1 MIPEFVR
8 TGLDA
13 SIRISVI
20 AVVIAGLL
28 AAARVRVSSVRHAAW
43 TAVLLAMLLMPVLP
57 SVVPSIDVPVPRSAG
72 AEPRGVADALIFA
85 PPSDESYRTVTPST
99 QAGSGSMPSDGT
111 RSATAFEAGSPSVRP
126 TIAGVV
132 IAVYALVAFVLL
144 ARLVLGWWASVRVVK
159 QSSPVDAGRR
169 LPDPLH
175 GVREASIVA
184 TPLTIGIV
192 RPRVVLPLEWR
203 QWSSPTLAA
212 VLAHEGAHIRR
223 RDPLVSFLAHVN
235 RCVFWFHPLA
245 WWLERTL
252 ASTAEDACDDAG
264 VTAIGESKLYAAV
277 LLDIAD
283 AVRRRGNRLS
293 WQGVG
298 IDGNGLIAQ
307 RIERILGGDLFRQ
320 ISRTRRGVVAIGC
333 AAAILLVVACRQKN
347 VMPGPVADLTP
358 DPQIAATIAKQK
370 AEQQAE
376 RKLSADG
383 QAMTLQQAAEA
394 EAALV
399 KNPEDLD
406 TRKKLL
412 DFYQWTGKNP
422 ISWEED
428 VAARRR
434 HALWLIE
441 HHPDIAVWSSAKVR
455 AVDDPTGYAEAR
467 KVWMTVAS
475 QPGVTAK
482 VLGRA
487 AWFFDPTDKPA
498 AEQMLLRA
506 QALEPAS
513 GPDRPQRLVA
523 GGVDD
528 HASWSSALGWLYA
541 EGILG
546 IVESKKYSISDD
558 FSEAEAHGAFAN
570 DARQKLE
577 VTRDR
582 AVLASAAQYLLN
594 NGHSYSLR
602 PGAVRP
608 GQQDTT
614 LLGRHYLERA
624 QQIDPQSVMVRDL
637 AAREAQVDRAQHLRS
652 LIPLI
657 QRSDPAALAA
667 SAAKLSDAD
676 RLEVLPRLA
685 EVAYASGNTGWV
697 VVQNKGY
704 RSKVPSQE
712 WWDLSRRLADESL
725 QLAAKSSDAPKA
737 REAVFQANTILGTLA
752 LRSGDRVAAVKYM
765 LAASEAG
772 PTDAPGPTELPYY
785 LLKYGERDSVALYF
799 ERTGQA
805 MSDPSQKASTLA
817 AAAAIRAGKMP
828 ESYQRWDAK

>member
-1 MIPEFVR
+1 MIPELLR

-20 AVVIAGLL
+20 AIVIASLL

-43 TAVLLAMLLMPVLP
+43 TAVLVAMLLMPVLP
-57 SVVPSIDVPVPRSAG
+57 SVVPSIDVPVPRPAAAQPWS
-72 AEPRGVADALIFA
+72 VADALIIA
-85 PPSDESYRTVTPST
+85 PPSDVSDRTVTPST
-99 QAGSGSMPSDGT
+99 QASAGSMPPDGA
-111 RSATAFEAGSPSVRP
+111 RSAMDVEAGPRSVRP
-126 TIAGVV
+126 TMAGVA
-132 IAVYALVAFVLL
+132 IAVYGLVAFVLL
-144 ARLVLGWWASVRVVK
+144 TRLVLGWWASVRVVK
-159 QSSPVDAGRR
+159 QSRPVEARR
-169 LPDPLH
+169 KLPDPLQ

-184 TPLTIGIV
+184 SPLTIGII

-203 QWSSPTLAA
+203 QWSPQTLAA

-264 VTAIGESKLYAAV
+264 VMAIGESKLYAEV
-277 LLDIAD
+277 LLDIAE

-320 ISRTRRGVVAIGC
+320 ISRTRKIIVAIGC
-333 AAAILLVVACRQKN
+333 AAAIVLAVACKQKN
-347 VMPGPVADLTP
+347 VVPGLVPDLAP
-358 DPQIAATIAKQK
+358 DPQIAATIAKQT
-370 AEQQAE
+370 ADRTAE
-376 RKLSADG
+376 RKLYADG
-383 QAMTLQQAAEA
+383 RAMTLQQVAEA
-394 EAALV
+394 EATLV

-406 TRKKLL
+406 MRKKLL
-412 DFYQWTGKNP
+412 AFYQWTGKNT
-422 ISWEED
+422 ISWDED
-428 VAARRR
+428 VAAKRR

-441 HHPDIAVWSSAKVR
+441 HHPESDLLWYSARVR
-455 AVDDPTGYAEAR
+455 AVDDPMGYAEAR
-467 KVWMTVAS
+467 KAWMVVTS
-475 QPGVTAK
+475 KPDVTAK

-487 AWFFDPTDKPA
+487 AWFFDPPDKPA

-506 QALEPAS
+506 QALEPRS
-513 GPDRPQRLVA
+513 EPDSPRPLVT
-523 GGVDD
+523 GGVD
-528 HASWSSALGWLYA
+528 HESWSSLLGELYVA
-541 EGILG
+541 GILG
-546 IVESKKYSISDD
+546 MVESKKYADSDD

-570 DARQKLE
+570 HARQKLD
-577 VTRDR
+577 VTEDG

-594 NGHSYSLR
+594 NGRAYSMQLYPR
-602 PGAVRP
+602 GR
-608 GQQDTT
+608 QDTT

-624 QQIDPQSVMVRDL
+624 QQVDPQSVMVRRMAD
-637 AAREAQVDRAQHLRS
+637 REAQFERTKHLRS
-652 LIPLI
+652 LIQLV
-657 QRSDPAALAA
+657 QRLDPAAMAE

-676 RLEVLPRLA
+676 RLELLPTLA
-685 EVAYASGNTGWV
+685 GIAYNSGNTGWV
-697 VVQNKGY
+697 SVQNKGY
-704 RSKVPSQE
+704 RSKVPPQE

-737 REAVFQANTILGTLA
+737 HDAVFQANMILGTLA
-752 LRSGDRVAAVKYM
+752 LRNGDRAAAVKHM
-765 LAASEAG
+765 LDASVAS
-772 PTDAPGPTELPYY
+772 PADLPGDLGLPFY

-799 ERTGQA
+799 ERTGQV
-805 MSDPSQKASTLA
+805 MSDPTQKASRLA

-828 ESYQRWDAK
+828 ESYQRWNAQ